1 MSQGPSLFSQIG
13 RRGEL
18 RLRDG
23 EGLTQGLTGTEG
35 AGKRGGSQSTN
46 LYSSLLYVGGELA
59 SEQESTSLQ
68 PDRTRVSR
76 NLPAE

>member
-1 MSQGPSLFSQIG
+1 MGRDLPKVSQ
-13 RRGEL
+13 EL
-18 RLRDG
+18 KGQER
-23 EGLTQGLTGTEG
+23 EGVLSPPTY
-35 AGKRGGSQSTN
+35 